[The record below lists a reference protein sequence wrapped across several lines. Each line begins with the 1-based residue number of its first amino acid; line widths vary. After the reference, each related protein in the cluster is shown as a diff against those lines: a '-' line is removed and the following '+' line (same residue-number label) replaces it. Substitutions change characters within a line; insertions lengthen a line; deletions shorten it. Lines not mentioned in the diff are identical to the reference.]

1 MDQKWISIIYFLS
14 VVSVSAYV
22 PHRYHFVNQSKNW
35 TEAQNYCRQTYT
47 DLATINN
54 MDEMKKLNETLKD
67 VVKSSA
73 WIGLKRGD
81 TGRWQ
86 WSLGGFYSVKDSN
99 WNKGEPNNDGRNEFC
114 VAMKKYWGKWLDES
128 CGRQFPF
135 VCFDDKKKNTEPY
148 ILVEEKKS
156 WHDAQRH
163 CRLHHRDLTSVRNK
177 SERKQIEHAVK
188 ILHFSRL
195 WIGLFNESWE
205 WSDKSNASFRY
216 WESSQ
221 PDNQENNENCATVHT
236 VDQGY
241 WHDENCKKTHPFICH
256 EGEFYSI

>member
-1 MDQKWISIIYFLS
+1 SPFNFNSYS
-14 VVSVSAYV
+14 
-22 PHRYHFVNQSKNW
+22 
-35 TEAQNYCRQTYT
+35 TY
-47 DLATINN
+47 N
-54 MDEMKKLNETLKD
+54 
-67 VVKSSA
+67 
-73 WIGLKRGD
+73 
-81 TGRWQ
+81 
-86 WSLGGFYSVKDSN
+86 
-99 WNKGEPNNDGRNEFC
+99 
-114 VAMKKYWGKWLDES
+114 
-128 CGRQFPF
+128 
-135 VCFDDKKKNTEPY
+135 KKKNTEPY